1 MENKNQLKYN
11 FDKICLL
18 CRTYINLCYVYQIK
32 TILAETLGK
41 HIGRYFME
49 SERLSKQKLVGSI
62 KKDFPFWSDNTINMY
77 LSKLKKEG
85 VINAPSRGIYE
96 MDRSIP
102 FQPNISNNLK
112 RLFNKVKREFP
123 YIAFC
128 IWDTLWLNDFMRHQ
142 PFKHYVVIEVE
153 KDASESV
160 FAFLTESNKNV
171 FFNPGEEIF
180 DRYIH
185 NQDKVLIV
193 KNMVSESPLMEK
205 DKINIPALEK
215 LLVDMLID
223 TTLFSAQQNEREFIM
238 RSVMQKYTLN
248 QLKMRRYA
256 VRRNREEEIEIL
268 INISLAK

>member
-1 MENKNQLKYN
+1 M
-11 FDKICLL
+11 
-18 CRTYINLCYVYQIK
+18 T
-32 TILAETLGK
+32 ETLEK
-41 HIGRYFME
+41 HIGRYFKE
-49 SERLSKQKLVGSI
+49 SERLSKQKLVISI
-62 KKDFPFWSDNTINMY
+62 KKDFPSWSDNTINMY

-96 MDRSIP
+96 MDSSIP

-112 RLFNKVKREFP
+112 RVFNKVKREFP
-123 YIAFC
+123 YINFC
-128 IWDTLWLNDFMRHQ
+128 IWDTVWLNDFMRHQ
-142 PFKHYVVIEVE
+142 PIKHYVVIEVE

-160 FAFLTESNKNV
+160 FNFLTEINKNV
-171 FFNPGEEIF
+171 FINPDEEIF

-185 NQDKVLIV
+185 NQDEVLIV
-193 KNMVSESPLMEK
+193 KNMVSESPLIEK

-223 TTLFSAQQNEREFIM
+223 ITLFSAQQNEKEFIM

-248 QLKMRRYA
+248 ELKMRRYA
-256 VRRNREEEIEIL
+256 VRRNRDEEIDKL